1 MKSHYAKLIRVALL
15 YGGICFLVSWGV
27 SVLGWRLFPDQ
38 PKDDELTIRLH
49 WVIHMASDKVIGLL
63 LLSVTAF
70 LASRA
75 YHPTWKWGVATG
87 MAAAVAYQLIAVL
100 VYVVRFG
107 LAAYQQY
114 NRFFYTMLCTALLAW
129 LFGYL
134 AVRRQYL
141 HEKHAA

>member
-1 MKSHYAKLIRVALL
+1 MKSNNAKLIRVALL
-15 YGGICFLVSWGV
+15 YGGVCFLVSWGV

-38 PKDDELTIRLH
+38 PKDDDEG
-49 WVIHMASDKVIGLL
+49 D
-63 LLSVTAF
+63 
-70 LASRA
+70 
-75 YHPTWKWGVATG
+75 HPTWKWGVVTG

-114 NRFFYTMLCTALLAW
+114 NRFLYTMLCTALLAW

-134 AVRRQYL
+134 AVRRQHL

>member
-1 MKSHYAKLIRVALL
+1 M
-15 YGGICFLVSWGV
+15 
-27 SVLGWRLFPDQ
+27 LGWRLFPDQ